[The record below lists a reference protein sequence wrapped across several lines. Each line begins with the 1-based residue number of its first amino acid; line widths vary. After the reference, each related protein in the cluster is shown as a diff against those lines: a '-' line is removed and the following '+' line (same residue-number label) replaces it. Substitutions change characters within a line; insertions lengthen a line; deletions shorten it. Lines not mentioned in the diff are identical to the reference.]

1 MIKHN
6 HQDQES
12 RLTPHFRSFWP
23 VSTHSSRGRPRPAPP
38 HQYPWRNWAFRAA
51 AHPTRRLPTRL
62 GSTRTGLAHRTS
74 WWPSPPRRSRF
85 VLTGRALHVPHVGR
99 AGAANHPRPAVTSG
113 QPRTTTPQVN
123 PPVRW
128 YPDRPDLAYNDEVT
142 RAAAPPSR
150 LAYEALVTAG
160 GPHRAVEPEPSP
172 LGASVVVLV
181 GRAIRVPEA
190 AGTSGMQRSATVT
203 QRRPLD
209 RAPTPDL
216 GWKRRPKLHG
226 MQGVIAGSVAFAG
239 EPCVR

>member
-23 VSTHSSRGRPRPAPP
+23 VSTHSSRGRPRPAP
-38 HQYPWRNWAFRAA
+38 
-51 AHPTRRLPTRL
+51 RLISTL
-62 GSTRTGLAHRTS
+62 GATGPSELPRTNQALANEARVDPDGPRPSHELVAIASTQEQ
-74 WWPSPPRRSRF
+74 F

-160 GPHRAVEPEPSP
+160 GPHRA
-172 LGASVVVLV
+172 
-181 GRAIRVPEA
+181 
-190 AGTSGMQRSATVT
+190 
-203 QRRPLD
+203 
-209 RAPTPDL
+209 
-216 GWKRRPKLHG
+216 
-226 MQGVIAGSVAFAG
+226 
-239 EPCVR
+239 